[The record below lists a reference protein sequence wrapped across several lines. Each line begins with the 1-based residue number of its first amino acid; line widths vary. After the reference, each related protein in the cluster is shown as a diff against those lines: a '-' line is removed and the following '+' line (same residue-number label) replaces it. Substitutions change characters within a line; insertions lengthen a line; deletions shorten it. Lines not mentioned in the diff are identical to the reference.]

1 MRNFIALTRREVLS
15 VFVSPLA
22 YGTAAMF
29 LFLFG
34 LVFTYRFF
42 FTRLVE
48 VFTLIDP
55 LGYFVPILVAPVL
68 TMRLIS
74 EERRLGTLEM
84 LLTAPVSDLEVVLSK
99 FAGVMVF
106 YGSMTALTLVHV
118 GVMRFYYDGNMDWGS
133 FATGYLGMLLIAGL
147 FLAFGLFVSAF
158 FETPMLAA
166 LVSFVSGLA
175 VLTTGF
181 AATPPAVVRP
191 GMASDIYNF
200 MLPFNHY
207 KNLLGGVVDTRDIA
221 YFILTTL
228 FFLFLTT
235 RVLESRKWK

>member
-1 MRNFIALTRREVLS
+1 MRNLIALTRREVLS

-34 LVFTYRFF
+34 LTFSWRFLS
-42 FTRLVE
+42 TRLAE
-48 VFTLIDP
+48 VSTLVDP
-55 LGYFVPILVAPVL
+55 LGYFLPILVAPVL

-84 LLTAPVSDLEVVLSK
+84 LLTAPVSDLEIVFSK
-99 FAGVMVF
+99 FAGVMIF
-106 YGSMTALTLVHV
+106 YASMVALTLVHV
-118 GVMRFYYDGNMDWGS
+118 GVMCWYYDGGMDWGS
-133 FATGYLGMLLIAGL
+133 FFTGYLATLLIAGL
-147 FLAFGLFVSAF
+147 FMAFGLFVSSF
-158 FETPMLAA
+158 FETPVLAA

-175 VLTTGF
+175 VLTTNF
-181 AATPPAVVRP
+181 AATPPPVVRP
-191 GMASDIYNF
+191 GMMTDVYRF
-200 MLPFNHY
+200 MLPFSHY
-207 KNLLGGVVDTRDIA
+207 KNMLAGALDTRDLA
-221 YFILTTL
+221 YFGLTTA